1 MKRTVIS
8 IIVVVLASFLSGEAI
23 AQQDL
28 VETISRNCRGEIA
41 RFCGEVSPGRSRM
54 LACLYAY
61 SDKLDAACGLAL
73 VDAAPELDRTI
84 AKVAAIAKACR
95 SDLRAYCS
103 KVSPGE
109 GRLKDCMDK
118 NGDKVSD
125 QCKESLATGGLNRF

>member
-8 IIVVVLASFLSGEAI
+8 IIVVVLASFFSGEAI
-23 AQQDL
+23 AQQDF
-28 VETISRNCRGEIA
+28 VETISRDCRGEIA
-41 RFCGEVSPGRSRM
+41 RFCGEVSPGRSRI
-54 LACLYAY
+54 LACLYAH
-61 SDKLDAACGLAL
+61 SDKLDAPCGLAL

-84 AKVAAIAKACR
+84 AKVAAIAKACK

-109 GRLKDCMDK
+109 GRLKACLDK

-125 QCKESLATGGLNRF
+125 QCKQAIATGGLNRF